1 VTDDPGTDFIT
12 IGEFARR
19 ARLTPR
25 ALRLYDRTGLLRPVL
40 TDEATGYRRYGTLQV
55 RVGQLISLLRG
66 AGLALADIQLVL
78 ADLAA
83 SPGLAVDRLDTLLS
97 HLDQR
102 HADCK
107 LLIRHAQATL
117 REGGDPMFDIK
128 TRHVPAQRVMSVQRR
143 LHAPQTEGFVRE
155 VKEAFYRHL
164 GGTEPTGQFIL
175 IFHGIV
181 DEESSDGPIE
191 AILGCPAGVAPTD
204 LIGIRTEPAH
214 DEAYTTITKA
224 QWAYPAILA
233 AYDAVACSPE
243 AAARPGGQ
251 LSCREVYLAEP
262 GKLGPDDLICDIA
275 FPLAD
280 TG

>member
-1 VTDDPGTDFIT
+1 MADPSGQFIS

-19 ARLTPR
+19 TRLTPR
-25 ALRLYDRTGLLRPVL
+25 ALRIYDRDGLLRPEL
-40 TDEATGYRRYGTLQV
+40 TDEATGYRRYRLAQV
-55 RVGQLISLLRG
+55 RTGQLISLLRG
-66 AGLALADIQLVL
+66 AGLSLADIDVVL
-78 ADLAA
+78 RDLAA
-83 SPGLAVDRLDTLLS
+83 DPGLAVDRLDAVLGG
-97 HLDQR
+97 LDR
-102 HADCK
+102 YHANRK
-107 LLIRHAQATL
+107 LLIRHAQNTL
-117 REGGDPMFDIK
+117 REGGDSMFDIK

-143 LHAPQTEGFVRE
+143 LHAAQTESFVRE
-155 VKEAFYRHL
+155 VKTAFYRHL
-164 GGTEPTGQFIL
+164 GAAEPAGPFIL

-181 DEESSDGPIE
+181 DEDSSDGPIE
-191 AILGCPAGVAPTD
+191 AILGCPRDVQPTD

-243 AAARPGGQ
+243 ATARAGSR

-262 GKLGPDDLICDIA
+262 ATIGLEDPVCDIA

-280 TG
+280 AG